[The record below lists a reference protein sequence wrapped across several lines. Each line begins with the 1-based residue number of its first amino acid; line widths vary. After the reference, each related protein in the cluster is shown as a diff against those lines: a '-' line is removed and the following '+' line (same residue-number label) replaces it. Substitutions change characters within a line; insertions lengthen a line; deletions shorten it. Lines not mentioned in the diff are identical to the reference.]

1 MLMPG
6 WRNVLLRDF
15 EEPIQPLSLVSDP
28 DGFLHDPK
36 INKVLEEKGIEVL
49 EYGDPIAFRYVYE
62 SRFRED
68 LLTNSARLIVRVRGS
83 LDSLPSDLLQIGR
96 RLEYYFASIFPKL
109 SSSVVR
115 ELSPQEID
123 VLYTQY
129 SNYAGTTSRADTC
142 DFILQR
148 VYRLAYNLIDTKTEF
163 IKTLLAFHQSGKTLP
178 PTLQDHLVATLEK
191 RPLLSTLPIREL
203 LTSEGAF
210 YQYLGEEW
218 LGFLSGQSKPGTKI
232 SEPRGSFGINENHPF
247 EDVAV
252 QALLGSAFVAGKIPK
267 VTGFETSRL
276 PKWTRVGLRIDEN
289 RAIKEQFNALL
300 GQIEGYVVAD
310 WNYRQVQQLAALIG
324 EANSLRLSSSSVFD
338 DDSQETWVRLT
349 QRIDEQFQD
358 WLGNHFSSLISL
370 PYSPRPVMVNHIPHY
385 LGSLHKEKTA
395 LIVLDGMN
403 FAQWVQIRAYLQDI
417 GKLSTEED
425 AVFAWVPTI
434 TSVSRQ
440 AIFSGELPFAF
451 SDSIQST
458 NKEEQAWKLFWE
470 NRGIFRNYIVYRRGL
485 GDGSYDAS
493 QSPTNSTVIAGYV
506 VDTIDQLV
514 HKALQGQRSVHAE
527 LKLWLENNY
536 LLNLIQDLLSKGFS
550 VYLASDHGN
559 CESVGVGRPNEGV
572 LAHTKGE
579 RVRIYKDKNIR
590 NKFLADYQGIA
601 WDGHGLPPDM
611 FLLLAQAGQ
620 AFTNKGKLVVSHGG
634 ISLEEVV
641 VPFVH
646 IK

>member
-1 MLMPG
+1 
-6 WRNVLLRDF
+6 
-15 EEPIQPLSLVSDP
+15 
-28 DGFLHDPK
+28 
-36 INKVLEEKGIEVL
+36 
-49 EYGDPIAFRYVYE
+49 
-62 SRFRED
+62 
-68 LLTNSARLIVRVRGS
+68 
-83 LDSLPSDLLQIGR
+83 
-96 RLEYYFASIFPKL
+96 
-109 SSSVVR
+109 
-115 ELSPQEID
+115 LSPSIQ
-123 VLYTQY
+123 
-129 SNYAGTTSRADTC
+129 AH
-142 DFILQR
+142 
-148 VYRLAYNLIDTKTEF
+148 LI
-163 IKTLLAFHQSGKTLP
+163 A
-178 PTLQDHLVATLEK
+178 TLQK
-191 RPLLSTLPIREL
+191 KPRLSNLPIREL

-210 YQYLGEEW
+210 YQYLEEEW

-289 RAIKEQFNALL
+289 RAIKEQFNAILE
-300 GQIEGYVVAD
+300 QIEGYIVSKPD
-310 WNYRQVQQLAALIG
+310 YRQVKQLAALMG
-324 EANSLRLSSSSVFD
+324 EAKSLWLSSGSIFD
-338 DDSQETWVRLT
+338 DDTQENWARLT
-349 QRIDEQFQD
+349 QGVDAQFQV
-358 WLGNHFSSLISL
+358 WLKNHFSNLLSLSYL
-370 PYSPRPVMVNHIPHY
+370 PRPVMVNHIPHY

-403 FAQWVQIRAYLQDI
+403 FAQWVQIRAYLKDI
-417 GKLSTEED
+417 GKLSIDED

-451 SDSIQST
+451 SDSIRTT
-458 NKEEQAWKLFWE
+458 NREEQAWKLFWE
-470 NRGIFRNYIVYRRGL
+470 NRGIFRNYIAYKRGL
-485 GDGSYDAS
+485 GDGAYDAS
-493 QSPTNSTVIAGYV
+493 QSPSNSTVIAGYV

-572 LAHTKGE
+572 TAHTKGE
-579 RVRIYKDKNIR
+579 RVRIYNDKNMR
-590 NKFLADYQGIA
+590 NRFLADYQGIA

>member
-1 MLMPG
+1 MPE
-6 WRNVLLRDF
+6 WRNILLRDF

-68 LLTNSARLIVRVRGS
+68 ILTNSTRLIVRVRGP
-83 LDSLPSDLLQIGR
+83 LDSLPSDLLQTGR
-96 RLEYYFASIFPKL
+96 RLEYYFANIFPKL
-109 SSSVVR
+109 ASSVVR
-115 ELSPQEID
+115 ELEPFQVD

-129 SNYAGTTSRADTC
+129 PSYANSTSVGDAC

-148 VYRLAYNLIDTKTEF
+148 VYRIPYHLIDTKTEL
-163 IKTLLAFHQSGKTLP
+163 IKTLLAMHQSGKTLP
-178 PTLQDHLVATLEK
+178 PVIQAHLIATLEK
-191 RPLLSTLPIREL
+191 KPRLSNLPIREL

-210 YQYLGEEW
+210 YRYLEEEW

-232 SEPRGSFGINENHPF
+232 AEPRGSFGINENHPF
-247 EDVAV
+247 EDVEV
-252 QALLGSAFVAGKIPK
+252 RALLGSAFVAGRIPK
-267 VTGFETSRL
+267 ATGFDISRL
-276 PKWTRVGLRIDEN
+276 PKWTKVGLRIDEN
-289 RAIKEQFNALL
+289 RAIKEQFNAILE
-300 GQIEGYVVAD
+300 QIEGYAVWD
-310 WNYRQVQQLAALIG
+310 DYRQIKQLAALMG
-324 EANSLRLSSSSVFD
+324 EAKSLWLSSGSIFD
-338 DDSQETWVRLT
+338 DDTQEIWARLT
-349 QRIDEQFQD
+349 QGVDAQFQV
-358 WLGNHFSSLISL
+358 WLKNHFSNLLSLSYL
-370 PYSPRPVMVNHIPHY
+370 PRPVMVNHIPHY
-385 LGSLHKEKTA
+385 LGSLHTEKTA
-395 LIVLDGMN
+395 LIILDGMN

-458 NKEEQAWKLFWE
+458 NKEEQSWKLFWE
-470 NRGIFRNYIVYRRGL
+470 NRGIFRNYIAYRRGL

-493 QSPTNSTVIAGYV
+493 QSLTNSTVIAGYV

-514 HKALQGQRSVHAE
+514 HKALQGQRSVRAE

-550 VYLASDHGN
+550 VYLTSDHGN

-572 LAHTKGE
+572 TAHTKGE

-590 NKFLADYQGIA
+590 NRFLADYQGIA